1 MDRTAI
7 RNFAIFA
14 RNKLI
19 EDIKERA
26 TYFGVTENGISQ
38 FYGHLTEEEKVAR
51 HHFIEKISRSNE
63 EDYVTSFN
71 DAIEDIAYIWF
82 TRIVALRYM
91 DANSLLPFN
100 NQLFLSKD
108 EKEPKIISTLGDNVL
123 DFTPEDEMNI
133 GKYKAEKNNKALYI
147 LLFVNVNEYL
157 GQNMTVFQNDL
168 DDYVKLLLNLDYDSN
183 GVIAELSKIN
193 IDNFTQG
200 VEIMG
205 WFHQYYNTDVFNKLY
220 DGDMSKKKISSKYLP
235 IATQLYTPDWVVKY
249 MVENTL
255 GRVWVDHLIGNGETE
270 KAENFINKWQYYIKD
285 TDEDNPELK
294 KIREKRKDLKPT
306 DIKFIDPCMGSGHI
320 LVYAFELLVD
330 IYCNEGYSQS
340 DSALLIVEN
349 NLYGLD
355 IDDRASSLSY
365 FALMMK
371 ASYYNKKLVLGKY
384 KVNLCSVQ
392 ESNNIEN
399 VDEVALFFSNGNE
412 RLLEEFTYLI
422 SVFYD
427 GKEYGSILNL
437 RKVDFKS
444 LYSRIEE
451 LRNYSPTTKEKNNYL
466 KEIFSKLLPLIN
478 QANIMSHHYDVVVT
492 NPPYLS
498 NSRMNKKLAM
508 YVNREYNIAK
518 NDLAVVF
525 IQKAV
530 GVLSK
535 EDALIAMITTV
546 SWMYLKSFEKFRK
559 YLLHSFQL
567 NSIVDF
573 GTELFEGKIGHLP
586 VVTWVN
592 RKHLPFQKL
601 CGVRLSE
608 YNYSKRKEKHNQ
620 FFNRENYHYTD
631 QYDFAKIPG
640 EPVAYWLGDSFMKAF
655 EQGRTLGELTVCR
668 NGMKTGDNERF
679 LRLWW
684 EVNLSKANFTAENVN
699 DAYESGATYFPY
711 NKGGEYRKWYGNND
725 YLINWYKNGEIVM
738 GKAKLDGRHTQD
750 YNQELK
756 FMPLATW
763 SLITVKPAFR
773 YKQNAL
779 SDIAGMSFYTSQD
792 KLLYYLGFCNSVIAT
807 EMIKLLAPTMNCQ
820 VGDIARLPILH
831 SLSKEQEVNDLVTEN
846 INLAKEDFDSFE
858 NSWDFT
864 THPFIKYK
872 TSTGKLL
879 DAYLQW
885 EKVANSRFNKVKEN
899 EEKLNEI
906 FLDIYNVKD
915 GFKSEVEEKDVT
927 IYKAEKVR
935 DVKSFLS
942 YVVGCVLG
950 RYNLD
955 DLGSVYTGEV
965 WDIDKYKTFTPVIDN
980 CVVITD
986 NEDYEEDIVYYL
998 KKFLVTVFGENSLEE
1013 NLAFISSSLNEK
1025 GKTPT
1030 EKIRNYFFNTFYKE
1044 HLSNYT
1050 VGVSGKRPIYWMLNS
1065 GKKKGFKALIY
1076 MHRWYYGTLSGVRS
1090 HQLYD
1095 MINYYKNAI
1104 ENLDSNFVD
1113 EDDPSYKV
1121 MMKYRDTLLS
1131 RYDEVQT
1138 FEKKLS
1144 KLEGVDIDTD
1154 DGIKFNHKK
1163 VQTTVDGEV
1172 INILEKI

>member
-147 LLFVNVNEYL
+147 LLFVKINEYL

-235 IATQLYTPDWVVKY
+235 VATQLYTPDWVVKY

-255 GRVWVDHLIGNGETE
+255 GRVWVDHLIDNGETE

-371 ASYYNKKLVLGKY
+371 ASYYNKNLVLGKY

-422 SVFYD
+422 TVFYD

-444 LYSRIEE
+444 LYNRIEE
-451 LRNYSPTTKEKNNYL
+451 LRNYSPTTKEENNYL

-620 FFNRENYHYTD
+620 FFNKENYHYTD

-725 YLINWYKNGEIVM
+725 YLINWYKNGETVM

-872 TSTGKLL
+872 TSNGKLL

-885 EKVANSRFNKVKEN
+885 EKVANGRFNKVKEN

-965 WDIDKYKTFTPVIDN
+965 WDIDKYKTFTPVVDN

-986 NEDYEEDIVYYL
+986 NEDYKEDIIYYL

>member
-147 LLFVNVNEYL
+147 LLFVKVNEYL

-235 IATQLYTPDWVVKY
+235 VATQLYTPDWVVKY

-371 ASYYNKKLVLGKY
+371 ASYYNKNLVLGKY

-422 SVFYD
+422 TVFYD

-444 LYSRIEE
+444 LYNRIEE
-451 LRNYSPTTKEKNNYL
+451 LRNYNPTTKEENNYL

-699 DAYESGATYFPY
+699 DSYESGATYFPY

-725 YLINWYKNGEIVM
+725 YLINWYKNGETVM

-864 THPFIKYK
+864 AHPFIKYK

-906 FLDIYNVKD
+906 FLDIYNVKG

-955 DLGSVYTGEV
+955 DLGNVYTGEV
-965 WDIDKYKTFTPVIDN
+965 WDIDKYKTFTPVTDN

-986 NEDYEEDIVYYL
+986 NEDYDEDIVYYL

>member
-147 LLFVNVNEYL
+147 LLFVKVNEYL

-235 IATQLYTPDWVVKY
+235 VATQLYTPDWVVKY

-355 IDDRASSLSY
+355 IDDRASALSY

-371 ASYYNKKLVLGKY
+371 ASYYNKNLVLEKY

-422 SVFYD
+422 TVFYD

-444 LYSRIEE
+444 LYNRIEE
-451 LRNYSPTTKEKNNYL
+451 LRNYNPTTKEENNYL

-620 FFNRENYHYTD
+620 FFNKENYHYTD

-725 YLINWYKNGEIVM
+725 YLINWYKNGETVM

>member
-147 LLFVNVNEYL
+147 LLFVKVNEYL

-235 IATQLYTPDWVVKY
+235 VATQLYTPDWVVKY

-371 ASYYNKKLVLGKY
+371 ASYYNKNLVLGKY

-422 SVFYD
+422 TVFYD

-444 LYSRIEE
+444 LYNRIEE
-451 LRNYSPTTKEKNNYL
+451 LRNYNPTTKEENNYL

-508 YVNREYNIAK
+508 YVNRECNIAK

-620 FFNRENYHYTD
+620 FFNKENYHYTD

-906 FLDIYNVKD
+906 FLDIYNVKG

-965 WDIDKYKTFTPVIDN
+965 WDIDKYKTFTPVTDN
-980 CVVITD
+980 CIVITD
-986 NEDYEEDIVYYL
+986 NEDYDEDIVYYL
-998 KKFLVTVFGENSLEE
+998 KRFLVTVFGENSLEE

-1076 MHRWYYGTLSGVRS
+1076 MYRWYYGTLSGVRS

>member
-147 LLFVNVNEYL
+147 LLFVKVNEYL
-157 GQNMTVFQNDL
+157 GQNMTIFQNDL

-183 GVIAELSKIN
+183 GIIAELSKIN

-235 IATQLYTPDWVVKY
+235 VATQLYTPDWVVKY

-371 ASYYNKKLVLGKY
+371 ASYYNKNLVLGKY

-444 LYSRIEE
+444 LYKRIEE
-451 LRNYSPTTKEKNNYL
+451 LRNYNPTTKEENNYL

-620 FFNRENYHYTD
+620 FFNKENYHYTD

-725 YLINWYKNGEIVM
+725 YLINWYKNGETVM

-986 NEDYEEDIVYYL
+986 NEDYDEDIVYYL

>member
-19 EDIKERA
+19 EDIKERT

-147 LLFVNVNEYL
+147 LLFVKVNEYL

-183 GVIAELSKIN
+183 GIIAELSKIN

-235 IATQLYTPDWVVKY
+235 VATQLYTPDWVVKY

-371 ASYYNKKLVLGKY
+371 ASYYNKNLVLGKY

-422 SVFYD
+422 TVFYD

-444 LYSRIEE
+444 LYKRIEE
-451 LRNYSPTTKEKNNYL
+451 LRNYNPTTKEENNYL

-620 FFNRENYHYTD
+620 FFNKENYHYTD

-725 YLINWYKNGEIVM
+725 YLINWYKNGETVM

-986 NEDYEEDIVYYL
+986 NEDYDEDIVYYL

-1131 RYDEVQT
+1131 RYDEVQN

>member
-19 EDIKERA
+19 EDIKERT

-38 FYGHLTEEEKVAR
+38 FYGHLTEEERVAR

-147 LLFVNVNEYL
+147 LLFVKVNEYL

-235 IATQLYTPDWVVKY
+235 VATQLYTPDWVVKY

-330 IYCNEGYSQS
+330 IYCNEDYSQS

-355 IDDRASSLSY
+355 IDDRASALSY

-371 ASYYNKKLVLGKY
+371 ASYYNKNLVLGKY

-422 SVFYD
+422 TVFYD

-444 LYSRIEE
+444 LYKRIEE
-451 LRNYSPTTKEKNNYL
+451 LRNYSPTTKEENNYL

-620 FFNRENYHYTD
+620 FFNKENYHYTD

-725 YLINWYKNGEIVM
+725 YLINWYKNGETVM

-885 EKVANSRFNKVKEN
+885 EKVANGRFNKVKEN

-965 WDIDKYKTFTPVIDN
+965 WDIDKYKTFIPVIDN

-986 NEDYEEDIVYYL
+986 NEDYEEDIIYYL

-1131 RYDEVQT
+1131 RYDEVQN

>member
-147 LLFVNVNEYL
+147 LLFVKVNEYL

-235 IATQLYTPDWVVKY
+235 VATQLYTPDWVVKY

-371 ASYYNKKLVLGKY
+371 ASYYNKNLVLGKY

-422 SVFYD
+422 TVFYD

-451 LRNYSPTTKEKNNYL
+451 LRNYNPTTKEENNYL

-620 FFNRENYHYTD
+620 FFNKENYHYTD

-725 YLINWYKNGEIVM
+725 YLINWYKNGETVM

-906 FLDIYNVKD
+906 FLDIYNVKG

-965 WDIDKYKTFTPVIDN
+965 WDIDKYKTFTPVTDN
-980 CVVITD
+980 CIVITD
-986 NEDYEEDIVYYL
+986 NEDYDEDIVYYL
-998 KKFLVTVFGENSLEE
+998 KRFLVTVFGENSLEE

>member
-147 LLFVNVNEYL
+147 LLFVQVNEYL

-235 IATQLYTPDWVVKY
+235 VATQLYTPDWVVKY

-620 FFNRENYHYTD
+620 FFNKENYHYTD

-725 YLINWYKNGEIVM
+725 YLINWYKNGETVM

-864 THPFIKYK
+864 THPFIKCK

-965 WDIDKYKTFTPVIDN
+965 WDIDKYKTFTPVTDN

>member
-147 LLFVNVNEYL
+147 LLFVKVNEYL

-235 IATQLYTPDWVVKY
+235 VATQLYTPDWVVKY

-355 IDDRASSLSY
+355 IDDRASALSY

-371 ASYYNKKLVLGKY
+371 ASYYNKNLVLEKY

-422 SVFYD
+422 TVFYD

-444 LYSRIEE
+444 LYNRIEE
-451 LRNYSPTTKEKNNYL
+451 LRNYNPTTKEENNYL

-620 FFNRENYHYTD
+620 FFNKENYHYTD

-725 YLINWYKNGEIVM
+725 YLINWYKNGETVM

-1121 MMKYRDTLLS
+1121 MMNYRDTLLS

>member
-147 LLFVNVNEYL
+147 LLFVKVNEYL

-235 IATQLYTPDWVVKY
+235 VATQLYTPDWVVKY

-371 ASYYNKKLVLGKY
+371 ASYYNKNLVLGKY

-422 SVFYD
+422 TVFYD

-444 LYSRIEE
+444 LYNRIEE
-451 LRNYSPTTKEKNNYL
+451 LRNYNPTTKEENNYL

-725 YLINWYKNGEIVM
+725 YLINWYKNGETVM

-965 WDIDKYKTFTPVIDN
+965 WDIDKYKTFTPVTDN

-986 NEDYEEDIVYYL
+986 NEDYDEDIVYYL

-1131 RYDEVQT
+1131 RYDEVQN

>member
-147 LLFVNVNEYL
+147 LLFVKVNEYL

-235 IATQLYTPDWVVKY
+235 VATQLYTPDWVVKY

-371 ASYYNKKLVLGKY
+371 ASYYNKNLVLGKY

-422 SVFYD
+422 TVFYD

-444 LYSRIEE
+444 LYNRIEE
-451 LRNYSPTTKEKNNYL
+451 LRNYSPTTKEENNYL

-620 FFNRENYHYTD
+620 FFNKENYHYTD

-668 NGMKTGDNERF
+668 NGMKTGNNERF

-725 YLINWYKNGEIVM
+725 YLINWYKNGETVM

-986 NEDYEEDIVYYL
+986 NEDYEEDIIYYL

-1013 NLAFISSSLNEK
+1013 NLTFISSSLNEK

-1050 VGVSGKRPIYWMLNS
+1050 VGVSGKRPIYWMLSS

-1131 RYDEVQT
+1131 RYDEVQN

>member
-147 LLFVNVNEYL
+147 LLFVKVNEYL

-235 IATQLYTPDWVVKY
+235 VATQLYTPDWVVKY

-270 KAENFINKWQYYIKD
+270 KAESFINKWQYYIKD

-371 ASYYNKKLVLGKY
+371 ASYYNKNLVLGKY

-422 SVFYD
+422 TVFYD

-444 LYSRIEE
+444 LYNRIEE
-451 LRNYSPTTKEKNNYL
+451 LRNYSPTTKEENNYL

-508 YVNREYNIAK
+508 YVNKEYNIAK

-620 FFNRENYHYTD
+620 FFNKENYHYTD

-725 YLINWYKNGEIVM
+725 YLINWYKNGETVM

-885 EKVANSRFNKVKEN
+885 EKVANGRFNKVKEN

-942 YVVGCVLG
+942 YVVGCILG

-965 WDIDKYKTFTPVIDN
+965 WNIENYKTFTPVADN

-1030 EKIRNYFFNTFYKE
+1030 EKIRNYFFNNFYKE

-1104 ENLDSNFVD
+1104 ENLDSNYVD

>member
-108 EKEPKIISTLGDNVL
+108 EKAPKIISTLGDNVL

-147 LLFVNVNEYL
+147 LLFVKVNEYL

-235 IATQLYTPDWVVKY
+235 VATQLYTPDWVVKY

-255 GRVWVDHLIGNGETE
+255 GRVWVDHLIGNGENE

-371 ASYYNKKLVLGKY
+371 ASYYNKNLVLGKY

-422 SVFYD
+422 TVFYD

-444 LYSRIEE
+444 LYNRIEE
-451 LRNYSPTTKEKNNYL
+451 LRNYNPTTKEENNYL

-620 FFNRENYHYTD
+620 FFNKENYHYTD

-725 YLINWYKNGEIVM
+725 YLINWYKNGETVM
-738 GKAKLDGRHTQD
+738 GKAKLDGRHIQD

-864 THPFIKYK
+864 AHPFIKYK

-906 FLDIYNVKD
+906 FLDIYNVKG

-965 WDIDKYKTFTPVIDN
+965 WNIDKYKTFTPVIDN

-986 NEDYEEDIVYYL
+986 NEDYDEDIVYYL

>member
-147 LLFVNVNEYL
+147 LLFVKVNEYL
-157 GQNMTVFQNDL
+157 GRNMTVFQNDL

-235 IATQLYTPDWVVKY
+235 VATQLYTPDWVVKY

-371 ASYYNKKLVLGKY
+371 ASYYNKNLVLGKY

-422 SVFYD
+422 TVFYD

-451 LRNYSPTTKEKNNYL
+451 LRNYSPTTKEENNYL

-620 FFNRENYHYTD
+620 FFNKENYHYTD

-725 YLINWYKNGEIVM
+725 YLINWYKNGETVM

-965 WDIDKYKTFTPVIDN
+965 WDIDKYKTFTPVTDN

-986 NEDYEEDIVYYL
+986 NEDYDEDIVYYL

-1131 RYDEVQT
+1131 RCDEVQT

>member
-19 EDIKERA
+19 EDIKERT

-147 LLFVNVNEYL
+147 LLFVKVNEYL

-235 IATQLYTPDWVVKY
+235 VATQLYTPDWVVKY

-330 IYCNEGYSQS
+330 IYCNEGYSRS

-355 IDDRASSLSY
+355 IDDRASALSY

-371 ASYYNKKLVLGKY
+371 ASYYNKNLVLGKY

-422 SVFYD
+422 TVFYD

-444 LYSRIEE
+444 LYNRIEE
-451 LRNYSPTTKEKNNYL
+451 LRNYSPTTKEENNYL

-620 FFNRENYHYTD
+620 FFNKENYHYTD

-725 YLINWYKNGEIVM
+725 YLINWYKNGETVM
-738 GKAKLDGRHTQD
+738 GKAKLEGRHTQD

-885 EKVANSRFNKVKEN
+885 EKVANGRFNKVKEN

-965 WDIDKYKTFTPVIDN
+965 WDIDKYKTFTPVTDN

-986 NEDYEEDIVYYL
+986 NEDYEEDIIYYL

-1131 RYDEVQT
+1131 RYDEVQN

>member
-147 LLFVNVNEYL
+147 LLFVKVNEYL

-235 IATQLYTPDWVVKY
+235 VATQLYTPDWVVKY

-330 IYCNEGYSQS
+330 IYCNEGYSRS

-355 IDDRASSLSY
+355 IDDRASALSY

-371 ASYYNKKLVLGKY
+371 ASYYNKNLVLGKY

-422 SVFYD
+422 TVFYD

-444 LYSRIEE
+444 LYKRIEE
-451 LRNYSPTTKEKNNYL
+451 LRNYNPTTKEENNYL

-620 FFNRENYHYTD
+620 FFNKENYHYTD

-725 YLINWYKNGEIVM
+725 YLINWYKNGETVM

-927 IYKAEKVR
+927 IYKAEKDR

-986 NEDYEEDIVYYL
+986 NEDYDEDIVYYL

-1131 RYDEVQT
+1131 RYDEVQN

>member
-147 LLFVNVNEYL
+147 LLFVKVNEYL

-235 IATQLYTPDWVVKY
+235 VATQLYTPDWVVKY

-355 IDDRASSLSY
+355 IDYRASALSY

-371 ASYYNKKLVLGKY
+371 ASYYNKNLVLEKY

-422 SVFYD
+422 TVFYD

-444 LYSRIEE
+444 LYNRIEE
-451 LRNYSPTTKEKNNYL
+451 LRNYNPTTKEENNYL

-620 FFNRENYHYTD
+620 FFNKENYHYTD

-725 YLINWYKNGEIVM
+725 YLINWYKNGETVM

-965 WDIDKYKTFTPVIDN
+965 WDIDKYKTFTPVTDN

-986 NEDYEEDIVYYL
+986 NEDYDEDIVYYL

>member
-100 NQLFLSKD
+100 NQLFLSKE

-147 LLFVNVNEYL
+147 LLFVKVNEYL

-235 IATQLYTPDWVVKY
+235 VATQLYTPDWVVKY

-355 IDDRASSLSY
+355 IDDRASALSY

-371 ASYYNKKLVLGKY
+371 ASYYNKNLVLGKY

-422 SVFYD
+422 TVFYD

-444 LYSRIEE
+444 LYNRIEE
-451 LRNYSPTTKEKNNYL
+451 LRNYNPTTKEENNYL

-620 FFNRENYHYTD
+620 FFNKENYHYTD

-725 YLINWYKNGEIVM
+725 YLINWYKNGETVM

-942 YVVGCVLG
+942 YVVGCILG

-965 WDIDKYKTFTPVIDN
+965 WDIDKYKTFTPVTDN

-986 NEDYEEDIVYYL
+986 NEDYDEDIVYYL
-998 KKFLVTVFGENSLEE
+998 KKFLVTVFGEKYLEE

>member
-26 TYFGVTENGISQ
+26 IYFGVTENGISQ

-147 LLFVNVNEYL
+147 LLFVKVNEYL
-157 GQNMTVFQNDL
+157 GRNMTVFQNDL

-235 IATQLYTPDWVVKY
+235 VATQLYTPDWVVKY

-255 GRVWVDHLIGNGETE
+255 GRVWVDHLIGKGETE

-355 IDDRASSLSY
+355 IDDRASALSY

-371 ASYYNKKLVLGKY
+371 ASYYNKNLVLGKY

-422 SVFYD
+422 TVFYD

-444 LYSRIEE
+444 LYNRIEE
-451 LRNYSPTTKEKNNYL
+451 LRNYNPTTKEENNYL

-620 FFNRENYHYTD
+620 FFNKENYHYTD

-725 YLINWYKNGEIVM
+725 YLINWYKNGETVM

-986 NEDYEEDIVYYL
+986 NEDYDEDIVYYL

>member
-100 NQLFLSKD
+100 NQLFLSKE

-147 LLFVNVNEYL
+147 LLFVKVNEYL

-235 IATQLYTPDWVVKY
+235 VATQLYTPDWVVKY

-355 IDDRASSLSY
+355 IDDRASALSY

-371 ASYYNKKLVLGKY
+371 ASYYNKNLVLGKY

-422 SVFYD
+422 TVFYD

-444 LYSRIEE
+444 LYNRIEE
-451 LRNYSPTTKEKNNYL
+451 LRNYSPTTKEENNYL

-620 FFNRENYHYTD
+620 FFNKENYHYTD

-668 NGMKTGDNERF
+668 NGMKTGNNERF

-725 YLINWYKNGEIVM
+725 YLINWYKNGETVM

-942 YVVGCVLG
+942 YVVGCILG

-986 NEDYEEDIVYYL
+986 NEDYEEDIIYYL

-1050 VGVSGKRPIYWMLNS
+1050 VGVSGKRPIYWMLSS

-1131 RYDEVQT
+1131 RYDEVQN

>member
-147 LLFVNVNEYL
+147 LLFVKVNEYL

-235 IATQLYTPDWVVKY
+235 VATQLYTPDWVVKY

-355 IDDRASSLSY
+355 IDDRASALSY

-371 ASYYNKKLVLGKY
+371 ASYYNKNLVLEKY

-422 SVFYD
+422 TVFYD

-444 LYSRIEE
+444 LYNRIEE
-451 LRNYSPTTKEKNNYL
+451 LRNYNPTTKEENNYL

-535 EDALIAMITTV
+535 EDALIAIITTV

-620 FFNRENYHYTD
+620 FFNKENYHYTD

-725 YLINWYKNGEIVM
+725 YLINWYKNGETVM

-906 FLDIYNVKD
+906 FLDIYNVKG

-965 WDIDKYKTFTPVIDN
+965 WDIDKYKTFTPVTDN
-980 CVVITD
+980 CIVITD
-986 NEDYEEDIVYYL
+986 NEDYDEDIVYYL
-998 KKFLVTVFGENSLEE
+998 KRFLVTVFGENSLEE

>member
-147 LLFVNVNEYL
+147 LLFVKVNEYL
-157 GQNMTVFQNDL
+157 GRNMTVFQNDL

-235 IATQLYTPDWVVKY
+235 VATQLYTPDWVVKY

-371 ASYYNKKLVLGKY
+371 ASYYNKNLVLGKY

-422 SVFYD
+422 TVFYD

-451 LRNYSPTTKEKNNYL
+451 LRNYSPTTKEENNYL

-620 FFNRENYHYTD
+620 FFNKENYHYTD

-725 YLINWYKNGEIVM
+725 YLINWYKNGETVM

-885 EKVANSRFNKVKEN
+885 KKVANGRFNKVKEN

-965 WDIDKYKTFTPVIDN
+965 WDIDKYKTFTPVVDN

-986 NEDYEEDIVYYL
+986 NEDYEEDIIYYL
-998 KKFLVTVFGENSLEE
+998 KKFLITVFGENSLEE

-1131 RYDEVQT
+1131 RYDEVQN

-1144 KLEGVDIDTD
+1144 KLEGVDVDTD

>member
-147 LLFVNVNEYL
+147 LLFVKVNEYL

-235 IATQLYTPDWVVKY
+235 VATQLYTPDWVVKY

-371 ASYYNKKLVLGKY
+371 ASYYNKNLVLGKY

-422 SVFYD
+422 TVFYD

-444 LYSRIEE
+444 LYNRIEE
-451 LRNYSPTTKEKNNYL
+451 LRNYNPTTKEENNYL

-620 FFNRENYHYTD
+620 FFNKENYHYTD

-725 YLINWYKNGEIVM
+725 YLINWYKNGETVM

-1131 RYDEVQT
+1131 RYDEVQN

-1172 INILEKI
+1172 MNILEKI

>member
-63 EDYVTSFN
+63 ENYVTSFN

-147 LLFVNVNEYL
+147 LLFVKVNEYL

-235 IATQLYTPDWVVKY
+235 VATQLYTPDWVVKY

-294 KIREKRKDLKPT
+294 KIREKRKDLKLT

-371 ASYYNKKLVLGKY
+371 ASYYNKNLVLGKY

-422 SVFYD
+422 TVFYD

-451 LRNYSPTTKEKNNYL
+451 LRNYSPTTKEENNYL

-725 YLINWYKNGEIVM
+725 YLINWYKNGETVM

-965 WDIDKYKTFTPVIDN
+965 WDIDKYKTFTPVTDN

-986 NEDYEEDIVYYL
+986 NEDYDEDIVYYL

>member
-147 LLFVNVNEYL
+147 LLFVKVNEYL

-235 IATQLYTPDWVVKY
+235 VATQLYTPDWVVKY

-355 IDDRASSLSY
+355 IDDRASALSY

-371 ASYYNKKLVLGKY
+371 ASYYNKNLVLEKY

-422 SVFYD
+422 TVFYD

-444 LYSRIEE
+444 LYNRIEE
-451 LRNYSPTTKEKNNYL
+451 LRNYNPTTKEENNYL

-620 FFNRENYHYTD
+620 FFNKENYHYTD

-725 YLINWYKNGEIVM
+725 YLINWYKNGETVM

-965 WDIDKYKTFTPVIDN
+965 WDIDKYKTFTPVTDN

-986 NEDYEEDIVYYL
+986 NEDYDEDIVYYL

-1013 NLAFISSSLNEK
+1013 NLVFISSSLNEK

>member
-147 LLFVNVNEYL
+147 LLFVKVNEYL
-157 GQNMTVFQNDL
+157 GRNMTVFQNDL

-235 IATQLYTPDWVVKY
+235 VATQLYTPDWVVKY

-330 IYCNEGYSQS
+330 IYCNEGYSRS

-355 IDDRASSLSY
+355 IDDRASALSY

-371 ASYYNKKLVLGKY
+371 ASYYNKNLVLGKY

-422 SVFYD
+422 TVFYD

-444 LYSRIEE
+444 LYNRIEE
-451 LRNYSPTTKEKNNYL
+451 LRNYSPTTKEENNYL

-620 FFNRENYHYTD
+620 FFNKENYHYTD

-725 YLINWYKNGEIVM
+725 YLINWYKNGETVM

-885 EKVANSRFNKVKEN
+885 EKLANSRFNKVKEN

-927 IYKAEKVR
+927 IYKAEKDR

-965 WDIDKYKTFTPVIDN
+965 WDIDKYKTFTPVTDN

-986 NEDYEEDIVYYL
+986 NEDYDEDIVYYL

-1131 RYDEVQT
+1131 RYDEVQN

>member
-19 EDIKERA
+19 EDIKERT

-38 FYGHLTEEEKVAR
+38 FYGHLTEEERVAR

-147 LLFVNVNEYL
+147 LLFVKVNEYL

-235 IATQLYTPDWVVKY
+235 VATQLYTPDWVVKY

-371 ASYYNKKLVLGKY
+371 ASYYNKNLVLGKY

-422 SVFYD
+422 TVFYD

-444 LYSRIEE
+444 LYNRIEE
-451 LRNYSPTTKEKNNYL
+451 LRNYNPTTKEENNYL

-620 FFNRENYHYTD
+620 FFNKENYHYTD

-725 YLINWYKNGEIVM
+725 YLINWYKNGETVM

-965 WDIDKYKTFTPVIDN
+965 WDIDKYKTFTPVTDN

-986 NEDYEEDIVYYL
+986 NEDYDEDIVYYL

>member
-147 LLFVNVNEYL
+147 LLFVKVNEYL

-235 IATQLYTPDWVVKY
+235 VATQLYTPDWVVKY

-371 ASYYNKKLVLGKY
+371 ASYYNKNLVLGKY

-422 SVFYD
+422 TVFYD

-444 LYSRIEE
+444 LYNRIEE
-451 LRNYSPTTKEKNNYL
+451 LRNYNPTTKEENNYL

-620 FFNRENYHYTD
+620 FFNKENYHYTD

-725 YLINWYKNGEIVM
+725 YLINWYKNGETVM

-807 EMIKLLAPTMNCQ
+807 EMINLLAPTMNCQ

-965 WDIDKYKTFTPVIDN
+965 WDIDKYKTFTPVTDN

-986 NEDYEEDIVYYL
+986 NEDYDEDIVYYL

>member
-147 LLFVNVNEYL
+147 LLFVKVNEYL

-235 IATQLYTPDWVVKY
+235 VATQLYTPDWVVKY

-355 IDDRASSLSY
+355 IDDRASALSY

-371 ASYYNKKLVLGKY
+371 ASYYNKNLVLGKY

-422 SVFYD
+422 TVFYD

-444 LYSRIEE
+444 LYNRIEE
-451 LRNYSPTTKEKNNYL
+451 LRNYSPTTKEENNYL

-620 FFNRENYHYTD
+620 FFNKENYHYTD

-725 YLINWYKNGEIVM
+725 YLINWYKNGETVM

-864 THPFIKYK
+864 THPFIKCK

-965 WDIDKYKTFTPVIDN
+965 WDIDKYKTFTPVTDN

-986 NEDYEEDIVYYL
+986 NEDYDEDIVYYL

>member
-147 LLFVNVNEYL
+147 LLFVKVNEYL

-183 GVIAELSKIN
+183 GIIAELSKIN

-235 IATQLYTPDWVVKY
+235 VATQLYTPDWVVKY

-355 IDDRASSLSY
+355 IDDRASALSY

-371 ASYYNKKLVLGKY
+371 ASYYNKNLVLGKY

-422 SVFYD
+422 TVFYD

-444 LYSRIEE
+444 LYNRIEE
-451 LRNYSPTTKEKNNYL
+451 LRNYNPTTKEENNYL

-620 FFNRENYHYTD
+620 FFNKENYHYTD

-725 YLINWYKNGEIVM
+725 YLINWYKNGETVM

-927 IYKAEKVR
+927 IYKAEKDR

-986 NEDYEEDIVYYL
+986 NEDYDEDIVYYL

>member
-63 EDYVTSFN
+63 ENYVTSFN

-147 LLFVNVNEYL
+147 LLFVKVNEYL

-235 IATQLYTPDWVVKY
+235 VATQLYTPDWVVKY

-270 KAENFINKWQYYIKD
+270 KAENFVNKWQYYIKD

-371 ASYYNKKLVLGKY
+371 ASYYNKNLVLGKY

-422 SVFYD
+422 TVFYD

-444 LYSRIEE
+444 LYNRIEE
-451 LRNYSPTTKEKNNYL
+451 LRNYNPTTKEENNYL

-620 FFNRENYHYTD
+620 FFNKENYHYTD

-725 YLINWYKNGEIVM
+725 YLINWYKNGETVM

-864 THPFIKYK
+864 THPFIKCK

-965 WDIDKYKTFTPVIDN
+965 WDIDKYKTFTPVTDN

-986 NEDYEEDIVYYL
+986 NEDYDEDIVYYL

>member
-147 LLFVNVNEYL
+147 LLFVKVNEYL

-235 IATQLYTPDWVVKY
+235 VATQLYTPDWVVKY

-371 ASYYNKKLVLGKY
+371 ASYYNKNLVLGKY

-422 SVFYD
+422 TVFYD

-451 LRNYSPTTKEKNNYL
+451 LRNYNPTTKEENNYL

-620 FFNRENYHYTD
+620 FFNKENYHYTD

-725 YLINWYKNGEIVM
+725 YLINWYKNGETVM

-965 WDIDKYKTFTPVIDN
+965 WDIDKYKIFTPVIDN

-986 NEDYEEDIVYYL
+986 NEDYDEDIVYYL
-998 KKFLVTVFGENSLEE
+998 KRFLVTVFGENSLEE

>member
-147 LLFVNVNEYL
+147 LLFVKVNEYL

-235 IATQLYTPDWVVKY
+235 VATQLYTPDWVVKY

-355 IDDRASSLSY
+355 IDDRASALSY

-371 ASYYNKKLVLGKY
+371 ASYYNKNLVLGKY

-422 SVFYD
+422 TVFYD

-444 LYSRIEE
+444 LYNRIEE
-451 LRNYSPTTKEKNNYL
+451 LRNYSPTTKEENNYL

-620 FFNRENYHYTD
+620 FFNKENYHYTD

-725 YLINWYKNGEIVM
+725 YLINWYKNGETVM

-950 RYNLD
+950 RYNLN
-955 DLGSVYTGEV
+955 DLGSIYTGEV

-986 NEDYEEDIVYYL
+986 NEDYDEDIVYYL

-1131 RYDEVQT
+1131 RYDEVQN

>member
-19 EDIKERA
+19 EDIKERT

-147 LLFVNVNEYL
+147 LLFVKVNEYL
-157 GQNMTVFQNDL
+157 GQNMTVFQNNL

-235 IATQLYTPDWVVKY
+235 VATQLYTPDWVVKY

-355 IDDRASSLSY
+355 IDDRASALSY

-371 ASYYNKKLVLGKY
+371 ASYYNKNLVLGKY

-422 SVFYD
+422 TVFYD

-444 LYSRIEE
+444 LYNRIEE
-451 LRNYSPTTKEKNNYL
+451 LRNYSPTTKEENNYL

-620 FFNRENYHYTD
+620 FFNKENYHYTD

-725 YLINWYKNGEIVM
+725 YLINWYKNGETVM

-965 WDIDKYKTFTPVIDN
+965 WDIDKYKTFTPVTDN

-986 NEDYEEDIVYYL
+986 NEDYDEDIVYYL

>member
-19 EDIKERA
+19 EDIKERT

-147 LLFVNVNEYL
+147 LLFVKVNEYL

-235 IATQLYTPDWVVKY
+235 VATQLYTPDWVVKY

-371 ASYYNKKLVLGKY
+371 ASYYNKNLVLGKY

-422 SVFYD
+422 TVFYD

-444 LYSRIEE
+444 LYNRIEE
-451 LRNYSPTTKEKNNYL
+451 LRNYNPTTKEENNYL

-620 FFNRENYHYTD
+620 FFNKENYHYTD

-725 YLINWYKNGEIVM
+725 YLINWYKNGETVM

-965 WDIDKYKTFTPVIDN
+965 WDIDKYKTFTPVTDN

-986 NEDYEEDIVYYL
+986 NEDYDEDIVYYL

>member
-147 LLFVNVNEYL
+147 LLFVKVNEYL

-235 IATQLYTPDWVVKY
+235 VATQLYTPDWVVKY

-355 IDDRASSLSY
+355 IDDRASALSY

-371 ASYYNKKLVLGKY
+371 ASYYNKNLVLEKY

-422 SVFYD
+422 TVFYD

-444 LYSRIEE
+444 LYNRIEE
-451 LRNYSPTTKEKNNYL
+451 LRNYNPTTKEENNYL

-620 FFNRENYHYTD
+620 FFNKENYHYTD

-725 YLINWYKNGEIVM
+725 YLINWYKNGETVM

-864 THPFIKYK
+864 THPFIKCK

-942 YVVGCVLG
+942 YVVACVLG

-965 WDIDKYKTFTPVIDN
+965 WDIDKYKTFTPVTDN

-986 NEDYEEDIVYYL
+986 NEDYDEDIVYYL

-1144 KLEGVDIDTD
+1144 KLEGVDIDID

>member
-147 LLFVNVNEYL
+147 LLFVKVNEYL

-235 IATQLYTPDWVVKY
+235 VATQLYTPDWVVKY

-371 ASYYNKKLVLGKY
+371 ASYYNKNLVLGKY

-422 SVFYD
+422 TVFYD

-444 LYSRIEE
+444 LYNRIEE
-451 LRNYSPTTKEKNNYL
+451 LRNYNPTTKEENNYL

-508 YVNREYNIAK
+508 YVNRECNIAK

-620 FFNRENYHYTD
+620 FFNKENYHYTD

-699 DAYESGATYFPY
+699 DAYESGANYFPY